1 MRRFGAV
8 ASDAIGRS
16 VGLFCRSS
24 DIVAACSALSS
35 SFALTRTL
43 TLETYAAPFVSEGTY
58 STRSLSATSMAPDY
72 AARFTLFVPPA
83 STPLYFH
90 VRQVRINAVARWEYA
105 PGSTL
110 FVVWS
115 RASDLGLPIRN
126 SVTLKVSY
134 WLDRSSLDRVR

>member
-1 MRRFGAV
+1 LGA
-8 ASDAIGRS
+8 ASDFFVGRRTLS
-16 VGLFCRSS
+16 P
-24 DIVAACSALSS
+24 ACSALSS